1 VCELLHITI
10 ALGRSYDV
18 QVIDE
23 ETEPQW
29 FYLTVISTFLQLL
42 SAVNWIWIQV
52 FLIQKHVM
60 SHCTANFTNLEI
72 MISTVCVGVC
82 VLRTQQDF
90 YKNPQCALLNV
101 IELIRFYEM
110 EVYMRSGRQYTTVYM
125 ATLQRNWSYLYLV
138 LSFLMSFRHR
148 FWKVAHSF
156 YTPSGV
162 IKSMANSPS
171 RWGQKDDYAW
181 GVYTHRCVKTMLEVS
196 IHTDVLRLCLR
207 CLYIQMC

>member
-1 VCELLHITI
+1 
-10 ALGRSYDV
+10 
-18 QVIDE
+18 
-23 ETEPQW
+23 
-29 FYLTVISTFLQLL
+29 
-42 SAVNWIWIQV
+42 
-52 FLIQKHVM
+52 M

-148 FWKVAHSF
+148 F
-156 YTPSGV
+156 
-162 IKSMANSPS
+162 
-171 RWGQKDDYAW
+171 
-181 GVYTHRCVKTMLEVS
+181 
-196 IHTDVLRLCLR
+196 
-207 CLYIQMC
+207 